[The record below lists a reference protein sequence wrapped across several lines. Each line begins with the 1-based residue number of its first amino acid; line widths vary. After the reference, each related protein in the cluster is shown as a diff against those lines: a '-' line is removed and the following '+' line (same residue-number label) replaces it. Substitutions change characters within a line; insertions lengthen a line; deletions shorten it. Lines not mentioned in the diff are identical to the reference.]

1 MGGGRESE
9 ENVLSACDRANTG
22 LWRIERDE
30 RFGRYMVATR
40 DILPGQLI
48 LAEEPIMWGPNTTN
62 RNLVCLGCFRF
73 FQQNCKVSQIQMQQY
88 PPNHSNTNTY
98 FFSDIFRSCCYWE
111 NYGGVEKDKSLPGL
125 ISAHWFRGLD
135 ISQLCWR
142 KLFRLKWWS
151 LDKMGLLKITA
162 R

>member
-9 ENVLSACDRANTG
+9 ENVLSACDLAATG

-30 RFGRYMVATR
+30 RFGRFMVATR

-48 LAEEPIMWGPNTTN
+48 LAEEPIMWGPNNTN

-73 FQQNCKVSQIQMQQY
+73 FQQKCKVSQIQRQQY
-88 PPNHSNTNTY
+88 PPKTIPTAQN
-98 FFSDIFRSCCYWE
+98 
-111 NYGGVEKDKSLPGL
+111 
-125 ISAHWFRGLD
+125 IS
-135 ISQLCWR
+135 SQPLLVCVVV
-142 KLFRLKWWS
+142 
-151 LDKMGLLKITA
+151 DNVGLLKMTA